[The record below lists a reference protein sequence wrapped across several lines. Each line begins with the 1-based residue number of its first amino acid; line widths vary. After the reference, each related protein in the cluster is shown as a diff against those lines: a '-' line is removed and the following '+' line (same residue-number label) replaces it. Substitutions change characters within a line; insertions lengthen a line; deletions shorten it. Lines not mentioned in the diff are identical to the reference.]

1 MKKGSIII
9 GAPIT
14 HEGRDDMDDQTIIAL
29 FFQRDESALK
39 ETAQKYAAY
48 CRNIALHLLSDQ
60 QDADEVLNDTWLAA
74 WNSIPPHKPEYL
86 PGFLGK
92 LTRNISLK
100 RIRADRTQKRSTP
113 EYRLV
118 YEEIADW
125 LQSPEN
131 VEQQITQQELT
142 ASINLF
148 LGKLSDTER
157 NVFVRRYYYMQPVA
171 EIAAAHGF
179 SSSKVKSML
188 LRIRKKLYTY
198 LKKEDL
204 L

>member
-1 MKKGSIII
+1 
-9 GAPIT
+9 
-14 HEGRDDMDDQTIIAL
+14 MDDQTIIAL

-39 ETAQKYAAY
+39 ETAQKYTAY

-74 WNSIPPHKPEYL
+74 WNSIPLHKPEYL

-171 EIAAAHGF
+171 EIAEAHGF
-179 SSSKVKSML
+179 SGSKVKSML